1 MEDEGT
7 GVSFAVTVAYGEN
20 AWQVRSFRD
29 DFTDPQVA
37 VDTVRNLRSEGAA
50 FALLCVDDD
59 YFVIVRPHPAR
70 DMFLLSDATMA
81 VDDDFA
87 ADILDELEADVP
99 DLDPEELDDIDGW
112 PDGDFD
118 VLEDLGLSEEVLGVL
133 ADDQEAWPSEQLM
146 RIAEELGFGEELA
159 EATGLER

>member
-37 VDTVRNLRSEGAA
+37 VDAVRNLRSEGAA

-81 VDDDFA
+81 VEPMKPKFQPIPSSTSA
-87 ADILDELEADVP
+87 ASRRIPGRRGRCRHTATVVARTTASRTKVSSRLPNSITPCTAYSAV
-99 DLDPEELDDIDGW
+99 
-112 PDGDFD
+112 
-118 VLEDLGLSEEVLGVL
+118 GV
-133 ADDQEAWPSEQLM
+133 
-146 RIAEELGFGEELA
+146 
-159 EATGLER
+159 